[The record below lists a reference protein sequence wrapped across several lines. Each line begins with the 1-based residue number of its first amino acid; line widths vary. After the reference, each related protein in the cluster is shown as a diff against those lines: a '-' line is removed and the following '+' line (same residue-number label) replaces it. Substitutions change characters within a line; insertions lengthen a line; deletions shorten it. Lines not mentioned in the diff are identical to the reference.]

1 MKIEI
6 IGWKT
11 KGLRCPDDMN
21 INLLSGVNPARVYLI
36 QMPNGTAKTT
46 TLNLIRA
53 AMNGEANKWDAEKVI
68 SFRRVNQF
76 NSRGTFL

>member
-11 KGLRCPDDMN
+11 KGLRCPDMD
-21 INLLSGVNPARVYLI
+21 INLLFGVNQAHVSLI

-46 TLNLIRA
+46 TLSLIRA
-53 AMNGEANKWDAEKVI
+53 AMSGEKVR
-68 SFRRVNQF
+68 SFCMVNKF
-76 NSRGTFL
+76 NSRGTFV

>member
-1 MKIEI
+1 
-6 IGWKT
+6 
-11 KGLRCPDDMN
+11 MN
-21 INLLSGVNPARVYLI
+21 INLLSGVKTAHVSLI

-53 AMNGEANKWDAEKVI
+53 AMNGEANKWNAEKVK